1 MNSFPDSRLSGGLCL
16 AEAAIF
22 LKVKVLRRDRSC
34 FVAMILNKLKDIKL
48 VILDDDGV
56 LTNGGIIYNDN
67 GVETKIF
74 NVKDGLGIRLLMEAG
89 IILCIATGRRSKAL
103 YNRCKNLGID
113 NIFDGVTD
121 KAAILDLILDQSGVS
136 ASEVAFIG
144 DDLPDLSLMKKVGIS
159 IAVADAHKT
168 VLENADMVTSAKGG
182 NGAVR
187 EACEA
192 ILKAQGLWENIL
204 ERFL

>member
-1 MNSFPDSRLSGGLCL
+1 ML
-16 AEAAIF
+16 
-22 LKVKVLRRDRSC
+22 
-34 FVAMILNKLKDIKL
+34 LNKLKHIKL
-48 VILDDDGV
+48 VILDVDGV
-56 LTNGGIIYNDN
+56 LTDGGIIYNDN

-74 NVKDGLGIRLLMEAG
+74 NVKDGLGIRLLMKAG
-89 IILCIATGRRSKAL
+89 IKLCIATGRRSNAL
-103 YNRCKNLGID
+103 YNRCKNLGIEH
-113 NIFDGVTD
+113 IFDDLGD
-121 KAAILDLILDQSGVS
+121 KAATLDLILDRTGVS
-136 ASEVAFIG
+136 AEQVAFMG
-144 DDLPDLSLMKKVGIS
+144 DDLPDLALMKKVGLS

-168 VLENADMVTSAKGG
+168 VLKNADMVTSAKGG